1 MRLCQSA
8 ALVYRLLEQSQ
19 EEWISSVSNSSRKCR
34 SSISV
39 NRRRTVFFTLIV
51 LLLFFATYN
60 FVTSENYLH
69 RVIYIYLVTLINLNA
84 LIFNSYYYV

>member
-8 ALVYRLLEQSQ
+8 APVHRLLEQSQ

-34 SSISV
+34 SISV

>member
-8 ALVYRLLEQSQ
+8 APVYRLLDQSQ

-51 LLLFFATYN
+51 LLLFFVTYN

-69 RVIYIYLVTLINLNA
+69 RVIYIYLL
-84 LIFNSYYYV
+84 

>member
-8 ALVYRLLEQSQ
+8 APVYRLLDQSQ
-19 EEWISSVSNSSRKCR
+19 EEWISSAVSNSSRKCR

-51 LLLFFATYN
+51 LLLFFVTYN

-69 RVIYIYLVTLINLNA
+69 RVIYIYLL
-84 LIFNSYYYV
+84 